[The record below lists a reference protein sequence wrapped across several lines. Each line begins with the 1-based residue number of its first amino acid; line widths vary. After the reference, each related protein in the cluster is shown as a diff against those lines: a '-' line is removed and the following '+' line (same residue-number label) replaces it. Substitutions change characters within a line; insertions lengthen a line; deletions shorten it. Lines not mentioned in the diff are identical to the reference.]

1 MTAAL
6 VIEGKPDVDTARLD
20 AIHEWNL
27 KGKRATVLGLGREGT
42 ALTRFLVEQGAH
54 VAVSDLKDAAGLQQA
69 LAQLS
74 DLPVR
79 YFLGGHPLEILDCD
93 VLFVSP
99 GIPLDAPIV
108 VEARRRGLTLSSE
121 TRLFCRLCPAV
132 IIGITGSS
140 GKTTTATL
148 VAKMLEKGGHTVH
161 LGGNIGNPLINRL
174 PWIRPSDV
182 VVMELSSFQ
191 LDFFGPV
198 LDAEPHSDLASPLFP
213 PGGWSPPIAAVLN
226 VTPNHLD
233 RHPTMEAYIAAKAK
247 IVRYQRLQDYAL
259 LNKDDTVAQG
269 FAPSCPGKVAF
280 FSLRGQVPLGA
291 YLNGD
296 DLVLRNEDGE
306 VTVCSIGEIQ
316 LRGWHN
322 VANVLAA
329 CALAQLCAV
338 PVPAMAEVARTFAG
352 VEHRLEPV
360 CEWRGVWYYN
370 DSIATSPERA
380 IAALNS
386 FAEPIVLLAGG
397 RDKHLPWTEWAE
409 RVRQKVVHVIL
420 FGEAAAL
427 IEREL
432 RKLGDQAPPI
442 HHAESLAHAVKLAEE
457 LAQPGQVV
465 LFSPGGTSFDAF
477 RDYAERGET
486 FKRLVHNLCRTDGS
500 GQEES

>member
-1 MTAAL
+1 M
-6 VIEGKPDVDTARLD
+6 DTERLD
-20 AIHEWNL
+20 EIHQWNL
-27 KGKRATVLGLGREGT
+27 KGKRATVLGLAREGT
-42 ALTRFLVEQGAH
+42 ALARFLVEQGAH
-54 VAVSDLKDAAGLQQA
+54 VTVSDLKDTASLQSA

-79 YFLGGHPLEILDCD
+79 YFLGSHPLEILDCD
-93 VLFVSP
+93 LLFVSP

-121 TRLFCRLCPAV
+121 TRLFCHLCPAV
-132 IIGITGSS
+132 VIGITGSS

-148 VAKMLEKGGHTVH
+148 VAKMLEKGGHQVH
-161 LGGNIGNPLINRL
+161 LGGNIGNPLINKL
-174 PWIRPSDV
+174 PWIRPSDL

-191 LDFFGPV
+191 LDFFGPRF
-198 LDAEPHSDLASPLFP
+198 DAQPHGELASPLFP
-213 PGGWSPPIAAVLN
+213 PGSWSPPIAAVLN

-233 RHPTMEAYIAAKAK
+233 RHPSMEAYIAAKAK
-247 IVRYQRLQDYAL
+247 IVRYQRPQDYAL
-259 LNKDDTVAQG
+259 LNADDAVARG
-269 FAPSCPGKVAF
+269 FAADCPGRVAF
-280 FSLRGQVPLGA
+280 FSLRDPVPLGA
-291 YLNGD
+291 YLKGD
-296 DLVLRNEDGE
+296 DLVLRGEDGE
-306 VTVCSIGEIQ
+306 VKVCSVGEIR
-316 LRGWHN
+316 LRGRHN

-338 PVPAMAEVARTFAG
+338 PTPAMAEVARTFAG

-380 IAALNS
+380 MAALRS

-397 RDKHLPWTEWAE
+397 RDKHLPWAEWAE
-409 RVRQKVVHVIL
+409 LVRQKVVHVIL

-432 RKLGDQAPPI
+432 RRLGDQAPPI
-442 HHAESLAHAVKLAEE
+442 HHAESLAHAVQLAEQ

-486 FKRLVHNLCRTDGS
+486 FKRLVHELCREGGAGS
-500 GQEES
+500 GES